1 MSYCVSP
8 CSVSLCLRSFV
19 FVSHQQCVVFLHVRY
34 HCQGRSFSPCF
45 CACLVS
51 VPCVFMSH
59 GQRICLQIE
68 DLSDE
73 AYILRHKYCESEER
87 NRLFNFVQY
96 PPTRRNRGPHQ
107 VGGQAL
113 DCSHQDLTRPTTPNL
128 PVSMGTQASL
138 DGGDFG
144 GEDSMDV
151 PVQHFS
157 ASVPHTPSGG
167 TPVPHFSLGP
177 TEDESLALN
186 ASGGGAHGLGM
197 PRRGSMSAS
206 QRERLSLGS
215 SVEDSDWDSHRPSSV
230 LPWPPRQFPLTD
242 EEVSKLFVEE
252 TAHREVKA
260 QCTLRSV
267 SGIGALRPHPVEG
280 SSQAGSSVSGSL
292 PASPMPSSSSA
303 SAAGDYDAADPE
315 WVAEAETSKKMA
327 SQHKAIKR

>member
-1 MSYCVSP
+1 MGVFCHARDKP
-8 CSVSLCLRSFV
+8 C
-19 FVSHQQCVVFLHVRY
+19 
-34 HCQGRSFSPCF
+34 SPCF
-45 CACLVS
+45 LLVCCFTDGVPCAC
-51 VPCVFMSH
+51 PCCLFDGWHV
-59 GQRICLQIE
+59 CLQIE

-87 NRLFNFVQY
+87 KRLFNFVQY

-107 VGGQAL
+107 VGGQAP
-113 DCSHQDLTRPTTPNL
+113 DSNNPDLTRPTTPNL

-138 DGGDFG
+138 DGAEFG
-144 GEDSMDV
+144 GEDSMDM
-151 PVQHFS
+151 PAHFS

-177 TEDESLALN
+177 TEDESLSSN
-186 ASGGGAHGLGM
+186 VSSGGVHGLGM
-197 PRRGSMSAS
+197 PRRGSASAS

-215 SVEDSDWDSHRPSSV
+215 SIEDSDWDCHRPSSAQSV
-230 LPWPPRQFPLTD
+230 KQPWPPRQFPLSD
-242 EEVSKLFVEE
+242 EEVGKLFVEE
-252 TAHREVKA
+252 TTPRDVKT

-267 SGIGALRPHPVEG
+267 SGMSALRPHPVEG

-315 WVAEAETSKKMA
+315 WVAEAETSKKVA
-327 SQHKAIKR
+327 NQHKAIKR